1 MKTKNILFILIIP
14 LLFSCMQQEDTV
26 TFYSED
32 SLSKEMIVSTIS
44 NGELQST
51 VKSSVTLDL
60 MDSEFFENYINQLI
74 LLEIT
79 SIQITMVDYDYG
91 MMNTKLEVDN
101 YLLLE
106 NGIDEIDQ
114 NGGSIIIEDPIITEH
129 ISNILA
135 DNHQLNFVLSGNSVS
150 LDTFTIS
157 VTISFNGVFVD

>member
-1 MKTKNILFILIIP
+1 
-14 LLFSCMQQEDTV
+14 MQQEDTV

>member
-1 MKTKNILFILIIP
+1 
-14 LLFSCMQQEDTV
+14 
-26 TFYSED
+26 
-32 SLSKEMIVSTIS
+32 
-44 NGELQST
+44 
-51 VKSSVTLDL
+51 
-60 MDSEFFENYINQLI
+60 
-74 LLEIT
+74 
-79 SIQITMVDYDYG
+79 
-91 MMNTKLEVDN
+91 MNTKLEVDN